1 MVKTTSQMTL
11 ELGERK
17 PNIIAQMVNGF
28 WELSGETYLRKRTL
42 LAAGGHWN
50 PKRKVWEFS
59 DPLPEAVQEIITSVE
74 APQTLSQTAEP
85 EQTQDAEES
94 NSLPHWFTPPSWW
107 PLIGLY
113 LQHRPAIAVVGPAGN
128 GKTTTVEQALAAL
141 NMPFVSISCTDRTEV
156 VELTGGTVLTANG
169 EEWRDGQVTQA
180 FRNGWA
186 VVLDEADALD
196 PRVMLALQN
205 ALQDAGPDGKARYIN
220 TPGGRVYPAAA
231 CPIILCMNTYG
242 DGGNRTYNGRNK
254 LDAASMDRFTVIST
268 VYENEEAIITA
279 RGYSS
284 RTAHQVVSWGQDIR
298 RKMQDAGIA
307 LPLSPR
313 TLLRI
318 AQAVDTFGW
327 SLDIATQVEFFSRM
341 DQERAQLLKK

>member
-1 MVKTTSQMTL
+1 MVSQMTL
-11 ELGERK
+11 DLENRK
-17 PNIIAQMVNGF
+17 PYICAQQIEGTWV
-28 WELSGETYLRKRTL
+28 LTGETYVRRRTL
-42 LAAGGHWN
+42 LAAGGKWDA
-50 PKRKVWEFS
+50 KLKTWKFD
-59 DPLPEAVQEIITSVE
+59 DPLPGVVIEVITDWKKYEEQPTQEPQQ
-74 APQTLSQTAEP
+74 APQEEPLTLPS
-85 EQTQDAEES
+85 
-94 NSLPHWFTPPSWW
+94 WFTPPSWW
-107 PLIGLY
+107 PLIGIY
-113 LQHRPAIAVVGPAGN
+113 IQHRPAIAVVGPAGN

-156 VELTGGTVLTANG
+156 VELTGGTILTASG

-242 DGGNRTYNGRNK
+242 EGGSRTYNGRNK
-254 LDAASMDRFTVIST
+254 LDAASMDRFTVLST
-268 VYENEEAIITA
+268 TYENEEAIIKA
-279 RGYSS
+279 RGYSA
-284 RTAHQVVSWGQDIR
+284 RTANGLVNWANDMR
-298 RKMQDAGIA
+298 RKIAEAGMTI
-307 LPLSPR
+307 PLSPR
-313 TLLRI
+313 TLLRM

-327 SLDIATQVEFFSRM
+327 SFEIASQVEFFSRM
-341 DQERAQLLKK
+341 DQERAALLKGAK